1 MPIYAL
7 DQLEPD
13 IHPDAYVHPDAVIIG
28 SVTIGAF
35 SSVWPGAVLRGD
47 DGSITVGDRTSIQD
61 GSVIHTTAVAPTK
74 IGSGCVIGH
83 MVHLEGCLI
92 EDGALI
98 GNGSVVLILARVGMG
113 AIVGSNAVVT
123 QRMHVPPGAL
133 AVGVPATVRE
143 GAANSDHIA
152 MAAQSYVD
160 RVARYK
166 AGLRLIT

>member
-47 DGSITVGDRTSIQD
+47 DGSITVGERTSIQD

-98 GNGSVVLILARVGMG
+98 GNGSVVLILARVGTG

-133 AVGVPATVRE
+133 ALGIPANIRE
-143 GAANSDHIA
+143 GAANRDHIA
-152 MAAQSYVD
+152 MAAQTYVD

-166 AGLRLIT
+166 AGLRRLD